1 MKERDKGG
9 GGVGGEGEEEAE
21 EEEEERGKEKKRR
34 EEYCMTNALHRL
46 MYPFESGFL
55 TSCLE
60 LNTM

>member
-1 MKERDKGG
+1 M
-9 GGVGGEGEEEAE
+9 GGEEWRRKRKDEERRKEIKV
-21 EEEEERGKEKKRR
+21 EEERGKEKKRR